1 MDSPQPVPAAHFAA
15 LREPAEVPLAH
26 EILWALGSLEG
37 LRGPTVAVVGTRA
50 ATSYGRALAHAF
62 GRDLAA
68 AGCTVVSGLALG
80 IDTAAHEGALE
91 ARGRTVGVIGGGHR
105 CFFPRR
111 NAGLAQRIVEAGGA
125 VLSPFEPDEPAYPS
139 RFLERNG
146 VVAALSDAV
155 VVIEAPARS
164 GALNTASW
172 AAARIPV
179 FAVPGDVDR
188 PHVAGCHALIR
199 DGAILARNA
208 ADVLEVLRVP
218 AFPFA
223 AQTAAPRSG
232 LQAVIL
238 AHLDVERTLDALVD
252 LCEKPAAEVL
262 AALTMLEFDGAIVR
276 ADGNRY
282 SVRR

>member
-15 LREPAEVPLAH
+15 LRAPADVPLAH
-26 EILWALGSLEG
+26 EVLWALGTLDA
-37 LRGPTVAVVGTRA
+37 LRAPTVAVVGTRA

-68 AGCTVVSGLALG
+68 AGCTVISGLALG
-80 IDTAAHEGALE
+80 IDAAAHEGALE
-91 ARGRTVGVIGGGHR
+91 ARGRTVGVIGGGHD

-111 NAGLAQRIVEAGGA
+111 NKGLAQRMIDAGGA
-125 VLSPFEPDEPAYPS
+125 VLSPFSPAEPAYPA

-155 VVIEAPARS
+155 VVIEAPSRS
-164 GALNTASW
+164 GALNTAGW
-172 AAARIPV
+172 AAPRVPV

-218 AFPFA
+218 VH
-223 AQTAAPRSG
+223 APATHTPTPRAG
-232 LQAVIL
+232 LQAAIL
-238 AHLDVERTLDALVD
+238 AHLVVERTLDELVE
-252 LCEKPAAEVL
+252 LCEKPPAEVL
-262 AALTMLEFDGAIVR
+262 AALTILEFDGAIAR
-276 ADGNRY
+276 AGGNRY
-282 SVRR
+282 CVRR